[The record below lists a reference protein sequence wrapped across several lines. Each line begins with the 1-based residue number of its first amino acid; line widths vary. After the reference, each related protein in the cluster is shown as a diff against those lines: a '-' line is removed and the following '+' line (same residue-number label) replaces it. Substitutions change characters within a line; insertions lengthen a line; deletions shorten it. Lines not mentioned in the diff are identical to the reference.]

1 MIHQVIHQVC
11 AILRENLRSAD
22 TAGRYGGD
30 EFGVLLP
37 GTGREAALEAAER
50 LRRAVSS
57 RVAVGGVPVTLSIGV
72 AELAPGMEAIEDCT
86 GAADE
91 ALYRAKGDGRDC
103 VRA

>member
-1 MIHQVIHQVC
+1 MQWAACRTRI
-11 AILRENLRSAD
+11 RPPRPTD
-22 TAGRYGGD
+22 PPYGH
-30 EFGVLLP
+30 P
-37 GTGREAALEAAER
+37 NPHMNATRIAPIALYQEVAER

-72 AELAPGMEAIEDCT
+72 AELAPGMEAIEDWT